1 MLVASATAE
10 GYGSS
15 ARPFH
20 GYQYRLLTSQ
30 GPHAQGGATDY
41 LVNGR
46 LVGGFAIL
54 AYPAQYGNS
63 GIMTFI
69 TNHDGIVYQRDL
81 GPDTEKVAQ
90 RIAEFDP
97 GPDWTRVDDATIAGE
112 HE

>member
-1 MLVASATAE
+1 MASATAE

-15 ARPFH
+15 ARPYH
-20 GYQYRLLTSQ
+20 GYCYRLLTSQ

-41 LVNGR
+41 LVNGH

-69 TNHDGIVYQRDL
+69 TNHDGIVYQSDL
-81 GPDTEKVAQ
+81 GPDTEKVAKGIVQ
-90 RIAEFDP
+90 FDP
-97 GPDWTRVDDATIAGE
+97 GPGWTRSDDTSLAGE
-112 HE
+112 PE